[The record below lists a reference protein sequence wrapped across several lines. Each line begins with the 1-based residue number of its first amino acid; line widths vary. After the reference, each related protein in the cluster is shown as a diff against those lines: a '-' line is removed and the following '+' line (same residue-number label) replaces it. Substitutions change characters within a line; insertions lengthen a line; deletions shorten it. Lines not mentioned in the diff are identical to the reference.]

1 MFVKATKKQARLRMA
16 LAGPAGSGKTFSAL
30 AIAAALGQRVAVI
43 DTEHGSA
50 SKYADRFA
58 FDVCELETYSP
69 DAYVKAIKGAE
80 AAGYDVLVIDSLS
93 HAWNGKGGAL
103 EMVDEIGRRSRSG
116 NSFNAWRDVTPKHNA
131 LVEAMI
137 SSRCHIV
144 ATMRAKTEYVL
155 EEVNGKKAPRKVG
168 LAPVQRE
175 GMEYEFDVFGD
186 LNPEHGLHI
195 TKTRCPD
202 LADKYIDHPGA
213 DLGRVLRGWLS
224 DGAPAAPSSPVL
236 AVVPPVP
243 EHRAIPTTQAPKAL
257 PRGGQAAP
265 VAPTDTEANTIAGPS
280 MAAGPGS
287 VSSGEMA
294 KVPAAPVQEVDDAP
308 VLAAIEEAQDLRGLY
323 GARFKEARVLVN
335 PDVAQGAR
343 EAIEKRRVA
352 LEWR

>member
-1 MFVKATKKQARLRMA
+1 
-16 LAGPAGSGKTFSAL
+16 
-30 AIAAALGQRVAVI
+30 
-43 DTEHGSA
+43 
-50 SKYADRFA
+50 
-58 FDVCELETYSP
+58 
-69 DAYVKAIKGAE
+69 
-80 AAGYDVLVIDSLS
+80 
-93 HAWNGKGGAL
+93 
-103 EMVDEIGRRSRSG
+103 
-116 NSFNAWRDVTPKHNA
+116 
-131 LVEAMI
+131 
-137 SSRCHIV
+137 
-144 ATMRAKTEYVL
+144 
-155 EEVNGKKAPRKVG
+155 
-168 LAPVQRE
+168 
-175 GMEYEFDVFGD
+175 MEYEFDVFGD

-323 GARFKEARVLVN
+323 GARFKEAKATYFAAANDEQKKAINAAWQARHGQLLAKLHANAQMAVSLADLLPLEEEAKLIVR
-335 PDVAQGAR
+335 PEVAEGAR
-343 EAIEKRRVA
+343 QAIEKRRQFLA
-352 LEWR
+352 GK

>member
-265 VAPTDTEANTIAGPS
+265 AAPTDTEANTIAAP
-280 MAAGPGS
+280 AA
-287 VSSGEMA
+287 ETA
-294 KVPAAPVQEVDDAP
+294 KVAPPAQEVTEEALLATIREAQSLAALEDAGLVARIQVFKATAAPEVFKNLRGVYAARKQEVGNGRP
-308 VLAAIEEAQDLRGLY
+308 
-323 GARFKEARVLVN
+323 
-335 PDVAQGAR
+335 
-343 EAIEKRRVA
+343 
-352 LEWR
+352 